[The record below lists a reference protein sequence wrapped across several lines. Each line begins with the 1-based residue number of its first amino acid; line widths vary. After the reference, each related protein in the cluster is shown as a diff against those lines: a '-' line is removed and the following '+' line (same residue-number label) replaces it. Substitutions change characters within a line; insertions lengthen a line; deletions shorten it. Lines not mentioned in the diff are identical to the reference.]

1 MSNEVSSLLCPGFLM
16 LLRGEKFLAQVSGL
30 DVFQQKSVL
39 MNDKDGLRLSTLQSV
54 PTRIAPWLR

>member
-1 MSNEVSSLLCPGFLM
+1 M